1 MIDISRLQRRTFLR
15 GLGTALALPALD
27 SALPRSLWAAT
38 ARAAMQPPVRM
49 AFLFVPNGVNME
61 HWMPAAEGR
70 DFALPSTL
78 EPLAP
83 LREKLLV
90 LSGLAQDTGFAHGD
104 GAGDHA
110 RSAATFLTGVH
121 PVKTDGKG
129 LRAGV
134 SVDQVAAQHFGAET
148 RFDSL
153 ALGCEPGKLSGSCD
167 SGYACAYSNNIS
179 WRSAVEPT
187 GKEISPRQLFDRL
200 FGAGSEADVTQ
211 SRAKRDLERKS
222 ILDLVQQDARRMRRK
237 LGGDDRQRLDQYL
250 DGIREI
256 ERRIDQPSVEDV
268 DADLEAPPH
277 VAPRSF
283 AQHAE
288 LMGDLLA
295 VAFQADLT
303 RVASWMFANEG
314 SVRTFRRIGVS
325 EGHHTLSHHENLP
338 EKKEKIAQIDRYYI
352 EQFARFLK
360 RLDEVKEGDGTLL
373 DNSMIVYG
381 GGISDGNA
389 HNHDNLPVL
398 VAGRGG
404 GAISGGRHVKYAAN
418 TPLMN
423 LYLQMLHSAGVNVA
437 ALGDSTGPLKG
448 LDA

>member
-1 MIDISRLQRRTFLR
+1 MTDQLRLRRRTFLR

-27 SALPRSLWAAT
+27 SALPRSLWAA
-38 ARAAMQPPVRM
+38 ASGAAKPPVRM
-49 AFLFVPNGVNME
+49 AWLFVPNGVNLD
-61 HWMPAAEGR
+61 HWTPTVEGR
-70 DFALPSTL
+70 DFALPSSL

-90 LSGLAQDTGFAHGD
+90 LSNLAHDTGFPHGD

-121 PVKTDGKG
+121 PVKTDGRG
-129 LRAGV
+129 IRAGV
-134 SVDQVAAQHFGAET
+134 SVDQVAAQHLGAET

-153 ALGCEPGKLSGSCD
+153 VLGCEQGKLSGNCD

-179 WRSAVEPT
+179 WKSAVEPA
-187 GKEISPRQLFDRL
+187 GKEINPRQLFDRL
-200 FGAGSEADVTQ
+200 FGAGSSADVTQ

-222 ILDLVQQDARRMRRK
+222 ILDLVQQDARSMRRQ
-237 LGGDDRQRLDQYL
+237 LARDDKQRLDQYL
-250 DGIREI
+250 DGIREL
-256 ERRIDQPSVEDV
+256 ERRIDQPTVEDV
-268 DADLEAPPH
+268 DADLDAPPS

-314 SVRTFRRIGVS
+314 SLRTFKGIGVN
-325 EGHHTLSHHENLP
+325 EGHHTLSHHQDLA
-338 EKKEKIAQIDRYYI
+338 EKKDQIAKIDRYYV
-352 EQFARFLK
+352 EQFAQFLQ

-373 DNSMIVYG
+373 DNAMIVYG
-381 GGISDGNA
+381 SGISDGNA

-404 GAISGGRHVKYAAN
+404 GALAGGRHVRYEAN

-423 LYLQMLHSAGVNVA
+423 LYLQMLQSTGINIDAI
-437 ALGDSTGPLKG
+437 GDSSGPLAG
-448 LDA
+448 LSV